1 MKTTPILTA
10 ALACV
15 APLLLSSCGENSVNE
30 QNQVPSSPTVSVDS
44 TGAKWAPVP
53 AHEFT
58 NAQCDKTPSRTPRF
72 PDKPGLYIAEIDAES
87 LLEEQTD
94 LTFLDAPAGIWWNK
108 SSPFGQT
115 SHGATVAA
123 GHVDFAPGAISPEGG
138 ELSPFWGKLHNEKVA
153 ECTHIFAT
161 DFNLKHHEYVIT
173 DKYTVKQEELATTT
187 QALTHDGLT
196 LITCSGKT
204 LEDVGKKNQ
213 FNYEN
218 NLSIEAQEI
227 PGDSK

>member
-1 MKTTPILTA
+1 MKTSSSYILISATM
-10 ALACV
+10 LS
-15 APLLLSSCGENSVNE
+15 LMLSSCTTNSE
-30 QNQVPSSPTVSVDS
+30 SAPTPSASVSVDS
-44 TGAKWAPVP
+44 HGAKWAPEP

-58 NAQCDKTPSRTPRF
+58 NASCETTPSKDPHF

-87 LLEEQTD
+87 LLEEQAD
-94 LTFLDAPAGIWWNK
+94 LTFPAAPAGMWWTK

-115 SHGATVAA
+115 SRGATITA
-123 GHVDFAPGAISPEGG
+123 GHIDFAPGAISAEGG
-138 ELSPFWGKLHNEKVA
+138 ELSPFWGNLHSEKVA

-161 DFNLKHHEYVIT
+161 DFNLNNHEYVIT
-173 DKYTVKQEELATTT
+173 DKYTVKQEELATNT

-218 NLSIEAQEI
+218 NLSIEAKEI
-227 PGDSK
+227 PGDNKAK